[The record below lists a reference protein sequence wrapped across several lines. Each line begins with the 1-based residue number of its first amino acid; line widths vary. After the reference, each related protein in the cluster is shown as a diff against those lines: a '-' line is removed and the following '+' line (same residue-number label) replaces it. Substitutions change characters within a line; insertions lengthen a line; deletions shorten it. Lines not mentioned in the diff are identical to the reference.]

1 MLSGPVLLFNCSEK
15 IIYRSKHISL
25 VIGCRQSS
33 IETGVR
39 HRRAVVSATGGDA
52 IGDAATK

>member
-1 MLSGPVLLFNCSEK
+1 MLSGPVLLFGCREK
-15 IIYRSKHISL
+15 IICCSKHISL

-39 HRRAVVSATGGDA
+39 HRRAVVSPTDGDA

>member
-1 MLSGPVLLFNCSEK
+1 MLLVGCREK
-15 IIYRSKHISL
+15 IICRSKHISL

-39 HRRAVVSATGGDA
+39 HWRAVVSAMDGAA
-52 IGDAATK
+52 IGDTATK